1 MRIIYATSDLPSW
14 INVAQNMQN
23 IKNWDPIY
31 WITTPKNELV
41 VQKTFPNAVCQG
53 YIDAIRGE
61 YTHIKYMQEHIVL
74 DQNILEQ
81 YASYEKTAI
90 KMMDRMDPTAYAF
103 NITER
108 TQLYYEFLQ
117 YWLNVIKILRP
128 DGVLFTESPHG
139 LFQYILY
146 VVCIENNIKIIRYVP
161 THISGLTFLS
171 SHIEHTPVYLENAY
185 ERYLHSNENRE
196 FQLSNKYLEKNR
208 NSYNE
213 AIPYYMKTL
222 TKKDSIFQTF
232 KVHTGKIKRFLKMN
246 RVTAYKKGNAYA
258 LSQESTKFDLI
269 IYKIKG
275 FFVKRKLQKAYD
287 NFAISAD
294 LTKPYIYVA
303 LHYQPEKTSSPEAGV
318 FVDQWLM
325 VNMLASSI
333 LDDWTI
339 YVKEHSSQFSNKLY
353 GEQGRRS
360 DFYEKVRALRNVQ
373 LINSDTNSFDLIDN
387 AKAIATLTGTVGL
400 ESVIRSKPVLCFG
413 HAWYEKC
420 HGVMKVTT
428 CKDLKKYLEDIE
440 KNYKVESY
448 KVDAFLHAI
457 ESVSFPAYLN
467 PGNKAGV
474 AFDEEENIHNLTSC
488 LLQYADRV

>member
-14 INVAQNMQN
+14 INVAQNMQS

-31 WITTPKNELV
+31 WVTTPKNKLV
-41 VQKTFPNAVCQG
+41 VQEAFPDAICQG
-53 YIDAIRGE
+53 YIDAVRGE
-61 YTHIKYMQEHIVL
+61 YTYIEYTQEDIVL
-74 DQNILEQ
+74 DKNILEQ

-117 YWLNVIKILRP
+117 YWLNTIKVLRP
-128 DGVLFTESPHG
+128 EGVLFTESPHG

-146 VVCIENNIKIIRYVP
+146 AVCQENNIKIIRYVP
-161 THISGLTFLS
+161 THINGLTFLS
-171 SHIEHTPVYLENAY
+171 SFIEHTPGYLENVY
-185 ERYLHSNENRE
+185 EIYLNGNEDGV
-196 FQLSNKYLEKNR
+196 FQLSNDYLEKNR
-208 NSYNE
+208 SSYKE
-213 AIPYYMKTL
+213 ALPYYMRTL
-222 TKKDSIFQTF
+222 TKQYSILQTS
-232 KVHTGKIKRFLKMN
+232 KVYLGKIKRLLKTDI
-246 RVTAYKKGNAYA
+246 VTAYKKGNHYA
-258 LSQESTKFDLI
+258 LSQVGTKFDLI
-269 IYKIKG
+269 IYRIKG
-275 FFVKRKLQKAYD
+275 FFVKRKLQKVYD
-287 NFAISAD
+287 NFAIFAD

-325 VNMLASSI
+325 INMLSSTV
-333 LDDWTI
+333 LSDWTI

-360 DFYEKVRALRNVQ
+360 DFYEKVRALKNVN
-373 LINSDTNSFDLIDN
+373 LINRHTNSFDLIDN

-400 ESVIRSKPVLCFG
+400 ESVIRSKPVFCFG
-413 HAWYEKC
+413 YAWYEKC
-420 HGVMKVTT
+420 HGVMKVSTSME
-428 CKDLKKYLEDIE
+428 LKKYLEDIQ
-440 KNYKVESY
+440 KDYMVDSR

-457 ESVSFPAYLN
+457 EAVSFPTYLN

-474 AFDEEENIHNLTSC
+474 TFDEEENINNLTAC
-488 LLQYADRV
+488 LLQYVDKV